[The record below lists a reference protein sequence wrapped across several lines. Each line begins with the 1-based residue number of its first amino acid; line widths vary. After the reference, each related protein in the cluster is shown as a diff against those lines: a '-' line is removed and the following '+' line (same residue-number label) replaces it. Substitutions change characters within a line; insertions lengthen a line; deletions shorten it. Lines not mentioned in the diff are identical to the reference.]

1 MKTQYHII
9 FTLGCAWTYLAHPV
23 SLPRLHTY
31 FLDILNMSSKVFAFL
46 SYIDLNDLHLF
57 GKDCM
62 WTPEG
67 LFYESE
73 SG

>member
-1 MKTQYHII
+1 MKMQTHII
-9 FTLGCAWTYLAHPV
+9 FTVGYAWTYLAHPLC
-23 SLPRLHTY
+23 LPRFHTC
-31 FLDILNMSSKVFAFL
+31 FLDILNMSSKVFRSLAHIEMIL
-46 SYIDLNDLHLF
+46 LLF